1 MSGLDFVATYH
12 QPARPGAYVATA
24 GIHVVMVTSSWKL
37 IKPDEND
44 MYW

>member
-24 GIHVVMVTSSWKL
+24 GVCSDAHVLLEANQTG
-37 IKPDEND
+37 
-44 MYW
+44 